1 MFVEDYQNFA
11 FDVIKC
17 YLIRDRLNIQYRRG
31 KLGLHLI

>member
-17 YLIRDRLNIQYRRG
+17 YLIRGRLNIQYRRG